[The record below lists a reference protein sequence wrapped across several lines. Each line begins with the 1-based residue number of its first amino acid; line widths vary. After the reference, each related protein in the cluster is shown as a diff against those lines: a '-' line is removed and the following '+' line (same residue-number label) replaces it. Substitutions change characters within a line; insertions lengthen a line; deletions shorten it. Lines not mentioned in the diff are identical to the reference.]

1 MNSVNAG
8 KHTPLHEAAYR
19 GYEDII
25 LELLLRGA
33 GPHAASNQKRTP
45 LHEACMQG
53 MLYSITPAITLCLLA
68 PVFKRE
74 ALSGTSVLLCTE
86 FTWQVLE
93 LRTVC
98 RSFSKAIENVYRK
111 AQLKEGYE

>member
-1 MNSVNAG
+1 MKLLIRAGANVNSVNAG

-33 GPHAASNQKRTP
+33 DPHAASNQKRTP

-53 MLYSITPAITLCLLA
+53 MLVIILYSITPAITLYLLVL
-68 PVFKRE
+68 VFKRE
-74 ALSGTSVLLCTE
+74 ALSESD
-86 FTWQVLE
+86 
-93 LRTVC
+93 
-98 RSFSKAIENVYRK
+98 
-111 AQLKEGYE
+111 